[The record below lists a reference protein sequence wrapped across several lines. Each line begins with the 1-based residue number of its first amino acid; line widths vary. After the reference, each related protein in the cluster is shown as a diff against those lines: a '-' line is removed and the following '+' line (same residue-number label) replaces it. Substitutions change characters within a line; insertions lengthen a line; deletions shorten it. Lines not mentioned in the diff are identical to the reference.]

1 MTWGNPHRGL
11 AQGGTLAMLGGIT
24 RSVRQPAGDGLTDAY
39 GCTLLQRGPG
49 AAVSRTPD
57 ELADDAARGYT
68 WRPDA
73 LIGGGNMDLY
83 GHTIGGYVYCSP
95 DGSRWLIEAAQ
106 LPNVATDQPLNL
118 TLQVRR
124 FGDFRSPAAEPF
136 QLTATLA
143 DMGQAD
149 ADPQQ
154 SIGSAAELSVCD
166 IRPDGSA
173 ALLMMCVP
181 AAVLEAWREGRQDIC
196 RHPMGWLELAI
207 VGGEDGL
214 TATLTVVRTR
224 IQALGSYSLAL
235 QNWSGVGSHTLAGQV
250 TTTQGFDGYSID
262 TTTWVAGTGATF
274 GYDSLTLDDR
284 VAFNGRILALWYS
297 PAGLVEVTI
306 SLSYSSGGGNE
317 LPTET
322 ATGQRV
328 VRRDDGGGPVTVL
341 EDSLY
346 QRIDRGGEITSSL
359 AVQLALNGS
368 VIDQFSGNASN
379 ASALR
384 RVVVDSAGGP
394 VGATRTET
402 GSGTLDGQSS
412 SVAQSMPADINTSF
426 FDPLLN
432 GRMSVRF
439 SGSTANPARIAVLSS
454 AWGGEIFMADW
465 MAAQTTP
472 RRYSNNLLALA
483 VSSGPF
489 DFEAGSYNYV
499 HRTGPAANPAGTHD
513 GGLTS
518 GAQGRYYGSYN
529 PATGQVMRDQ
539 DEPVCWI

>member
-11 AQGGTLAMLGGIT
+11 ARNGALALPGGV
-24 RSVRQPAGDGLTDAY
+24 VRPVQQPGGDGLTDAY
-39 GCTLLQRGPG
+39 GNTLLQRGPS
-49 AAVSRTPD
+49 AAVSRAPD

-68 WRPDA
+68 WRTDA
-73 LIGGGNMDLY
+73 LISGGNMDLY

-106 LPNVATDQPLNL
+106 LPNVATDQPLTL

-124 FGDFRSPAAEPF
+124 FGDFRRPAAETF

-154 SIGSAAELSVCD
+154 SIGNQAELSVCD
-166 IRPDGSA
+166 IHPDGSA
-173 ALLMMCVP
+173 ALLMLCVP
-181 AAVLEAWREGRQDIC
+181 AAVLQAWREGRQDIC
-196 RHPMGWLELAI
+196 RHPMGWLELTIA
-207 VGGEDGL
+207 GGVDGL
-214 TATLTVVRTR
+214 SAALTVVRTR
-224 IQALGSYSLAL
+224 IQTLGSQALTL

-262 TTTWVAGTGATF
+262 TTTWVAGAGATF
-274 GYDSLTLDDR
+274 GYDSLNLADS
-284 VAFNGRILALWYS
+284 VAFSGRILALWYS
-297 PAGLVEVTI
+297 PTGLDEVKV
-306 SLSYSSGGGNE
+306 SLSYSSSGGNE
-317 LPTET
+317 VPTET
-322 ATGQRV
+322 TTGQRV
-328 VRRDDGGGPVTVL
+328 VRRDDDGGPVTVL

-346 QRIDRGGEITSSL
+346 QRIDRAGEINSSL
-359 AVQLALNGS
+359 TVRLALNGS
-368 VIDQFSGNASN
+368 VVDQFSGSASN

-412 SVAQSMPADINTSF
+412 SIVQSMPTDINTAF

-439 SGSTANPARIAVLSS
+439 SGSTANLARIAVLSS
-454 AWGGEIFMADW
+454 GWGGEIFMTDW
-465 MAAQTTP
+465 IAAQATP
-472 RRYSNNLLALA
+472 RRYSNNLLGLL

-489 DFEAGSYNYV
+489 DFQAGSYSYA
-499 HRTGPAANPAGTHD
+499 HRTGPAAHPGGTHN
-513 GGLTS
+513 GGLAS
-518 GAQGRYYGSYN
+518 GAQGRFYGSYN
-529 PATGQVMRDQ
+529 PATSQVMRDQ